1 MFSVEYIQVCSIK
14 CSLIIFFTFAKIL
27 LVLDS
32 LSLGALPVFAEEG
45 GGKVSSWGR
54 GFKGGLTL
62 LTFQK
67 KGGLRT
73 LAPSLQKR
81 GVQGYYSLFV
91 NAEI

>member
-32 LSLGALPVFAEEG
+32 LSLGALPVFTEG
-45 GGKVSSWGR
+45 GGRVSGWGR
-54 GFKGGLTL
+54 GFTGGLTL

-67 KGGLRT
+67 RGAKNPSPIFTKEGG
-73 LAPSLQKR
+73 A
-81 GVQGYYSLFV
+81 GVLFFV
-91 NAEI
+91 R

>member
-32 LSLGALPVFAEEG
+32 LSLGALPVFAEG

-67 KGGLRT
+67 KRGAKNPSPIITKEGG
-73 LAPSLQKR
+73 A
-81 GVQGYYSLFV
+81 GVLFFV
-91 NAEI
+91 R